1 MTKQHLLQGASL
13 VAALLLGACST
24 MDGFE
29 NGPMAEMDPEAV
41 YPITVGPHM
50 ETLAVTPG
58 PDANARIAA
67 FAGDFM
73 ASGNGSI
80 TISAP
85 TPDAGRQVAD
95 RLAAN
100 GVPRSRIMVG
110 APAQGNAVK
119 LSYVG
124 YGASSPPC
132 GNWSENVA
140 FTFDN
145 TPTPNFGCATQHNLA
160 AMVADPRDLV
170 TPQPTTP
177 PDTERRMIVIE
188 KWRKGEPTAA
198 QKTEQQSGNVSQ
210 VAP

>member
-1 MTKQHLLQGASL
+1 MSE
-13 VAALLLGACST
+13 V
-24 MDGFE
+24 
-29 NGPMAEMDPEAV
+29 DPEAA

-58 PDANARIAA
+58 ADGNARVAA
-67 FAGDFM
+67 FASGFM

-80 TISAP
+80 TVSAP

-100 GVPRSRIMVG
+100 GVPRARIMMG
-110 APAQGNAVK
+110 APSQGNAVQ

-132 GNWSENVA
+132 GNWSENVSV
-140 FTFDN
+140 TFDN

-160 AMVADPRDLV
+160 AMIADPRDLV
-170 TPQPTTP
+170 MPQPMTP
-177 PDTERRMIVIE
+177 PDTERRMTVIE
-188 KWRKGEPTAA
+188 KWRKGEPTAS
-198 QKTEQQSGNVSQ
+198 QKTEEQSGHVST